1 MPARLLGD
9 RTPPKNFAY
18 KQGGKC
24 LTDFS
29 NWAKDRETDEAAERL
44 HQFTVQIAPIAVKQ
58 YRRWEAHD
66 GWNGHRLH
74 ERGKSSEKPQ
84 GGRPVRRDRKT
95 GKVVW
100 VAPGILFPVMSALSA
115 FVKMDG
121 STWVLDQPDLFK
133 EEELIRR
140 AVQQFRA
147 LDREVTVMG
156 RSEAAYDALSIYTET
171 IATVLAS
178 T

>member
-1 MPARLLGD
+1 MA
-9 RTPPKNFAY
+9 
-18 KQGGKC
+18 
-24 LTDFS
+24 
-29 NWAKDRETDEAAERL
+29 
-44 HQFTVQIAPIAVKQ
+44 QIAPIAVKE
-58 YRRWEAHD
+58 YRRWEAHE

-74 ERGKSSEKPQ
+74 ERVKSGDKPV
-84 GGRPVRRDRKT
+84 GGRPVRRDKKT

-100 VAPGILFPVMSALSA
+100 VAWHPVSGHVSAVCVRGLRGRS
-115 FVKMDG
+115 
-121 STWVLDQPDLFK
+121 LDAQEALDLFK

-171 IATVLAS
+171 IASVLAS
-178 T
+178 Q